1 MDNAIVADR
10 NCKLG
15 GIGFKVNQSSILLII
30 VILLVSMVTRLS

>member
-1 MDNAIVADR
+1 MDNSIVADR

-30 VILLVSMVTRLS
+30 AIIMISMVERLS

>member
-15 GIGFKVNQSSILLII
+15 GIGFKVSQRSILLII
-30 VILLVSMVTRLS
+30 VILIVSMVMRLS